1 METALRTAHGQGQRV
16 FQENGAEG
24 FKLTIPESDLR
35 NVYPINLDLAF
46 GSLEDTEQR
55 EQE

>member
-16 FQENGAEG
+16 FQENGAKG

-35 NVYPINLDLAF
+35 NVYPINLDPAF